1 MVYVLFL
8 KLANGH
14 FHENHEGEHFDKP
27 NVINGLQNVH
37 ACFQGAFSGS
47 VNIS

>member
-14 FHENHEGEHFDKP
+14 FHENHEGENFYKA
-27 NVINGLQNVH
+27 NVIKYLQNVH
-37 ACFQGAFSGS
+37 ACFQGSFSGS
-47 VNIS
+47 VNI